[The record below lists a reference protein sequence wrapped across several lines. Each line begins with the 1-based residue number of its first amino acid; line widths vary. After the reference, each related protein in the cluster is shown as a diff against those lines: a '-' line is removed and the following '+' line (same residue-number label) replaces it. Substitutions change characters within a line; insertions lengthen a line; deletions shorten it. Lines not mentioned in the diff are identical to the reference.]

1 MIKLLQKVF
10 RMDTLSEDK
19 KRSAY
24 GKLCGIVGIAFN
36 ILLFLGKLLAGLISH
51 SIAIT
56 ADAFN
61 NLSDAGTS
69 VVTLAGFKL
78 AEKEA
83 DTDHPFG
90 HGRMEYLAGLSV
102 AGVIFVV
109 GFELLRDSIDKIIHP
124 TDIEFSWVIVGILV
138 ASILVKCYMA
148 FYNFRVGKEID
159 SATLRAT
166 GTDSLNDCISTAVV
180 LAATLIGHF
189 TNLKIDGY
197 CGVAVA
203 ILIFIAGINAAK
215 EILDPLLGQAP
226 EKEFV
231 QAVEKKVLD
240 FDENIVGVHDLI
252 VHDYGPGR
260 RIISL
265 HAEVPAEGDILIL
278 HDIIDM
284 LEMTL
289 KEEFGCLTTIHMDPV
304 VTSDER
310 VTELKQICMNIAEEV
325 ADCITIHDFRV
336 VFGESHTNLIF
347 DIVIPYEFAMSD
359 EQVVKTIQQK
369 VTEIP
374 GNKYFAVICVDKATM

>member
-1 MIKLLQKVF
+1 
-10 RMDTLSEDK
+10 MDTLSEDK

-90 HGRMEYLAGLSV
+90 HGRMEYLAGLIV

-203 ILIFIAGINAAK
+203 ILIFIAGLNAAK

-231 QAVEKKVLD
+231 QAV
-240 FDENIVGVHDLI
+240 
-252 VHDYGPGR
+252 
-260 RIISL
+260 
-265 HAEVPAEGDILIL
+265 
-278 HDIIDM
+278 
-284 LEMTL
+284 
-289 KEEFGCLTTIHMDPV
+289 
-304 VTSDER
+304 
-310 VTELKQICMNIAEEV
+310 
-325 ADCITIHDFRV
+325 
-336 VFGESHTNLIF
+336 
-347 DIVIPYEFAMSD
+347 
-359 EQVVKTIQQK
+359 
-369 VTEIP
+369 
-374 GNKYFAVICVDKATM
+374 